1 MKFGYTNG
9 FGVGSG
15 VTGYPEEGGV
25 EPTILRINT
34 ENAGTS
40 ASDSFT
46 LALKSDQ
53 TYDFTVDWG
62 DGNIEAITSST
73 NQVHQYDTA
82 GFYDVKVIPQEDGT
96 GFPGFYYVGTNDD
109 TKITQLRQ
117 WGGIKFSYFA
127 DSFWGCSNME
137 MLATDACD
145 VDAVESM
152 YRAFNFCS
160 SMVNPPIFKSTANV
174 TTMGLMFGSC
184 TGLTAPAV
192 TSNLTN
198 CTVVTSMYS
207 GCTSLASFPVMDFSS
222 SSVIAAATFLNGCSS
237 LTGAAPSY
245 DMSSFTSANK
255 FYSNCSGITSI
266 PYCDTGS
273 VTTGSGLTQIFN
285 GCSSVTTFGG
295 LNFAGINGSA
305 GGSHFTGCSSATT
318 ISALDNMT
326 NVTSGFTFNGMSSM
340 TSFPAVDVSSFT
352 NLSDFFKNC
361 SSMVTAPSLTTT
373 ACTDMGYM
381 FYGCTL
387 LTTVPVYDTAGVLSM
402 DYCFQLCTSLTTN
415 PAWDYSD
422 VTNPRAM
429 FLSCSGLTSASA
441 MDFSSATTLS
451 SLFAY
456 CSDLTTCGTLTTS
469 TSLTVLSSLFNGTG
483 IIDAPTITVTSNVTN
498 WASMFLNSYVETCP
512 TYDTSAATDMNQMF
526 KDIYSS
532 TLDIPAF
539 DFSNVTN
546 LLRFAPGLT
555 AGSRGARSL
564 PAINAP
570 NCTTAYLM
578 GYTNPNLTS
587 VGTLTIGGAS
597 TCNCS
602 YMFWGS
608 ANLTGSITMVAGSGV
623 NNMSYSFRGTGIT
636 GITLT
641 GTSGVTSFIEAFY
654 LASSLASV
662 NLIDTSAAT
671 NCTGMFRSCTAL
683 EGFAMPT
690 FDLGAMTTGTLM
702 FSGYAMTTASWDDLL
717 VATEANNTDL
727 DCTWHGGNATYTATG
742 ETARDLLTGRTPGWS
757 ITDGGLEP

>member
-1 MKFGYTNG
+1 MQIGLGLGLTRGAAIAGGISPLIMEVDTSISGTTASDVFRIALKSGESYDFSWSTNDG
-9 FGVGSG
+9 TSGTHNTDSNLDLTFPSGSG
-15 VTGYPEEGGV
+15 VYE
-25 EPTILRINT
+25 
-34 ENAGTS
+34 
-40 ASDSFT
+40 
-46 LALKSDQ
+46 
-53 TYDFTVDWG
+53 
-62 DGNIEAITSST
+62 IEIT
-73 NQVHQYDTA
+73 
-82 GFYDVKVIPQEDGT
+82 PQDDGT
-96 GFPGFYYVGTNDD
+96 GFAGFYYNGTNDD
-109 TKITQLRQ
+109 TKLTKIIQ
-117 WGGIKFSYFA
+117 WGDVEFEFFE
-127 DSFWGCSNME
+127 DSFEGCSNLDIE
-137 MLATDACD
+137 VTAGTCKTAS
-145 VDAVESM
+145 VTSM
-152 YRAFNFCS
+152 RYAFSTCTSLVTPPTFSSIANVTSVQNMFSGCS
-160 SMVNPPIFKSTANV
+160 SMT
-174 TTMGLMFGSC
+174 
-184 TGLTAPAV
+184 
-192 TSNLTN
+192 
-198 CTVVTSMYS
+198 
-207 GCTSLASFPVMDFSS
+207 SFPVMSFTSTT
-222 SSVIAAATFLNGCSS
+222 VTAPLFLNGCSS

-245 DMSSFTSANK
+245 DMSNMTSVNR
-255 FYSNCSGITSI
+255 FYDNCSGITSI

-273 VTTGSGLTQIFN
+273 VTTGSGLTLIFD

-422 VTNPRAM
+422 VTNPTAM

-539 DFSNVTN
+539 DFSNVTS
-546 LLRFAPGLT
+546 LLRFAAGLT

-570 NCTTAYLM
+570 NCTTAYFM

-641 GTSGVTSFIEAFY
+641 GTSGVTSFIDAFY

-702 FSGYAMTTASWDDLL
+702 FSGYAMTTASWEALL
-717 VATEANNTDL
+717 VATEAANSNSSV
-727 DCTWHGGNATYTATG
+727 TWSGGNATYNDPSSGA
-742 ETARDLLTGRTPGWS
+742 TARAALIADHSWT
-757 ITDGGLEP
+757 ITDGGSV